1 MIIILRMFNVNEPT
15 LLFKLSLLRLAFNSS
30 KLILLSSCFCVA
42 TLQGGLQLTLLPL

>member
-15 LLFKLSLLRLAFNSS
+15 LLFKLSLLRLAFSSS